1 MLAPILTTL
10 AVLVLLFIIIVSRRP
25 SEFRVTRSATIAAPP
40 AVVFAQVN
48 DLGKW
53 DAWSP
58 WAKLDPNA
66 KHTFEGPPAG
76 PGAKMS
82 WSGNNKVGAGNMTI
96 TESRPPEFLRFHLEF
111 LKPFAATNTTE
122 FTFQSAGQQTTVTW
136 NMVGQANFI
145 SQAVGLFMDCDKMVG
160 GQFEQ
165 GLAQLKTVAES
176 AGGK

>member
-1 MLAPILTTL
+1 MLPAILTTL
-10 AVLVLLFIIIVSRRP
+10 AVLVLLFLIIVSRRP
-25 SEFRVTRSATIAAPP
+25 ATFRVTRSATIAAPP

-82 WSGNNKVGAGNMTI
+82 WSGNSKVGAGSMTI
-96 TESRPPEFLRFHLEF
+96 IDSRPPEFLRFHLEF
-111 LKPFAATNTTE
+111 QKPFKATNTTE
-122 FTFQSAGQQTTVTW
+122 FTFQAAGGQTTVTW
-136 NMVGQANFI
+136 TMTGQANFI
-145 SQAVGLFMDCDKMVG
+145 YRAVGIFMDCDKMVG
-160 GQFEQ
+160 RQFEQ

-176 AGGK
+176 SAGK

>member
-1 MLAPILTTL
+1 MLPAILTTL
-10 AVLVLLFIIIVSRRP
+10 AVLVLLFLIIVSRRP
-25 SEFRVTRSATIAAPP
+25 STFRVTRSATIAAPP

-66 KHTFEGPPAG
+66 KHTFAGPPAG

-82 WSGNNKVGAGNMTI
+82 WSGNSKVGVGNMTI
-96 TESRPPEFLRFHLEF
+96 TDSRPPEFLRFHLEF
-111 LKPFAATNTTE
+111 QKPFKATNTTE
-122 FTFQSAGQQTTVTW
+122 FTFQAAGAQTTVTW
-136 NMVGQANFI
+136 NMFGQADFI
-145 SQAVGLFMDCDKMVG
+145 YRAVGLFMDCDKMVG

-176 AGGK
+176 AAGK